1 MRVIKGKGGK
11 CQHCSI
17 MATARQIAA
26 VRMNWRAESTAFLTR
41 SGQRTFGAAFPPVVA
56 FTQSNISCYPAW
68 QQERLPAS
76 QNLLPLHTNLLRPK
90 QEERPLSM
98 SADER
103 RNLPQ

>member
-26 VRMNWRAESTAFLTR
+26 VRMNWRVESTAFLTR

-56 FTQSNISCYPAW
+56 FTQLNISCYLAW
-68 QQERLPAS
+68 HQERLPSS
-76 QNLLPLHTNLLRPK
+76 QNLLLLHTNLLK
-90 QEERPLSM
+90 KGERSLSM

-103 RNLPQ
+103 RNLP